1 MNIDTIHIPRMFLFD
16 VDGPIVDPK
25 TEKVTQIAIL
35 KRIAAELH
43 SQRPIALITGRATSW
58 LIDNVVSKIENLVLD
73 PNDLKYLFIS
83 AEFGGSSI
91 NYDDGSRHIH
101 TDPTISIPPALLSFC
116 EELVSGKY
124 SKTMTFEKKETQ
136 FTAKLQKGIDLAAF
150 NLDRIKFAEEVQNHL
165 DLSSLSEHY
174 EIHNDRIAVNI
185 RDKRENKVFATE
197 QVLNW
202 VIQKRIEPESFV
214 IFGDSRGDFEIADA
228 AIDNE
233 LVQEH
238 DYSVKF
244 VYLGEKEDVQD
255 LIEADPGYEIDVRT
269 NDDLALG
276 TLEVLNEL
284 PL

>member
-16 VDGPIVDPK
+16 VDGPIVDLK
-25 TEKVTQIAIL
+25 SEKVTQIAIL

-43 SQRPIALITGRATSW
+43 SQRPIALVTGRATSW
-58 LIDNVVSKIENLVLD
+58 LIDNVVSQIENLVLD

-83 AEFGGSSI
+83 AEFGGASI
-91 NYDDGSRHIH
+91 TYDDGSRHVH
-101 TDPTISIPPALLSFC
+101 TDPTIGIPTALTEFC
-116 EELVSGKY
+116 EELLK
-124 SKTMTFEKKETQ
+124 SKFSLHMDFEKKETQ
-136 FTAKLQKGIDLAAF
+136 FTVKIRKGSDLAAF
-150 NLDRIKFAEEVQNHL
+150 NLDRVNFVEAVRDHL
-165 DLSSLSEHY
+165 DLSGLSEHY
-174 EIHNDRIAVNI
+174 EVHNDRVAVNI

-214 IFGDSRGDFEIADA
+214 IFGDSIGDFEIADA
-228 AIDNE
+228 IIDNE

-238 DYSVKF
+238 DYPVRF
-244 VYLGEKEDVQD
+244 IYLGVKEDVQD
-255 LIEADPGYEIDVRT
+255 LIKADPGYEIDVRT
-269 NDDLALG
+269 NEDLTLG